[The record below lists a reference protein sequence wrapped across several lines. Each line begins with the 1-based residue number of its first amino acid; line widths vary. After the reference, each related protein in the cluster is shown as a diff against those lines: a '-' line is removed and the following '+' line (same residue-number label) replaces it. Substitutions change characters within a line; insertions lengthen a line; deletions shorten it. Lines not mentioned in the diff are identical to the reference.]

1 MDANALPDSL
11 RALGQQQGGPL
22 RRSLENVVQ
31 ACVDV
36 FGVSGSGLMLADEHS
51 VLRYAVATDGP
62 WRELERVQL
71 DIGEGPCIE
80 AFVRDELVVT
90 EDLATD
96 ERWPGVARHVGPLGV
111 HGMLGVPVH
120 LGGVPVGSL
129 DVYVDRPHQW
139 ELAEQRAL
147 VGYAEVTAALTEAA
161 LAAHQ
166 AGELAAQLTYALD
179 HRVPIERGIGYL
191 MARDGA
197 DHAAAFDRLRRA
209 SRNSRRRIGEVA
221 EELLRTGRLPD
232 DRPDARPDGPRD
244 QQRDRAAGAG

>member
-1 MDANALPDSL
+1 MDANVVTESL
-11 RALGQQQGGPL
+11 RALGEQRGGSL
-22 RRSLENVVQ
+22 RRSLQNVIE

-36 FGVSGSGLMLADEHS
+36 FGVTGSGLMLADEQS
-51 VLRYAVATDGP
+51 TLRYAVATDGP
-62 WRELERVQL
+62 GEVLEQAQL
-71 DIGEGPCIE
+71 EVGDGPCVQ
-80 AFVRDELVVT
+80 AFVRDAVVVT

-96 ERWPGVARHVGPLGV
+96 ERWPDVARRVGPLGV

-129 DVYVDRPHQW
+129 DVYLDHPHRW

-147 VGYAEVTAALTEAA
+147 VGYSEVTAALTEAA

-191 MARDGA
+191 MARDA
-197 DHAAAFDRLRRA
+197 VDHAAAFNRLRRA

-232 DRPDARPDGPRD
+232 DTEA
-244 QQRDRAAGAG
+244 